1 MLLVPILL
9 VLLLLL
15 MAFFSGMEIAFVS
28 SNKLRIELDKKQG
41 GGISRIVSWL
51 SQRIELVVATT
62 LVGTNVC
69 LVVFSYLMAE
79 QLEPLLE
86 KFIRGDVWILLIQTL
101 VATIIILFTA
111 EFLPKTIFRARS
123 NRMLK
128 LFSVPFLILFILLYP
143 VTWFVVKLSDFL
155 LRKILKSP
163 GSTQLRQRVF
173 SKVDLNNLVEENL
186 EGPHSDESPEQ
197 EIKLFQNALD
207 FSSVRLRD
215 CMIPRTEIEAVPAD
229 TTLTEL
235 RDRFI
240 ETGYSRILVFNH
252 DIDHITGYVHHS
264 DLFRNPADI
273 RSILR
278 KVTLVTES
286 MQANKLLTRMLHLR
300 QNLAVVIDE
309 FGGTAGLVTTEDILE
324 EIFGEIEDEHDAPQE
339 MEKKTGDDEYLFSAR
354 LEIDYLNETYHLGLP
369 VSDEYET
376 LAGMILYHYNSF
388 PRVNETIRIEKFT
401 FRILRSSRKKIDLV
415 SLKVTSDE

>member
-1 MLLVPILL
+1 MLLPLLIL
-9 VLLLLL
+9 LLLLL

-28 SNKLRIELDKKQG
+28 SNKLRIELDRKQG
-41 GGISRIVSWL
+41 GGVSRMVSWL
-51 SQRIELVVATT
+51 SRRMEMVVATT
-62 LVGTNVC
+62 LVGMNIC
-69 LVVFSYLMAE
+69 LVLFSYLMAE
-79 QLEPLLE
+79 LLEPLLE
-86 KFIRGDVWILLIQTL
+86 KYITGEGWILLIQTL
-101 VATIIILFTA
+101 IATLIILFTA

-123 NRMLK
+123 NRLLK
-128 LFSVPFLILFILLYP
+128 LFSAPFLALFSLLYP
-143 VTWFVVKLSDFL
+143 ITWFVVKLSDFL

-163 GSTQLRQRVF
+163 GSSQLRQRVF

-186 EGPHSDESPEQ
+186 DAPPSAESPEQ

-207 FSSVRLRD
+207 FSNVRLRD

-229 TTLTEL
+229 TTLAEL

-240 ETGYSRILVFNH
+240 ETGYSRILVFDQ

-339 MEKKTGDDEYLFSAR
+339 TEKQTGDHEYLFSAR
-354 LEIDYLNETYHLGLP
+354 LEIDYLNETYDLGLP
-369 VSDEYET
+369 ASDEYET
-376 LAGMILYHYNSF
+376 LAGLILYHYNAF
-388 PRVNETIRIEKFT
+388 PRVNETITIGKFT
-401 FRILRSSRKKIDLV
+401 FRILRSTRKKIDLV
-415 SLKVTSDE
+415 SLKVMSDE